1 MSTTH
6 DIVESIR
13 ELLYHDYD
21 GALFSA
27 MQKLLAEEL
36 LRRQVREPP
45 IVQPGNYPR
54 PPVERRRP
62 HQGVNSLSFSEN
74 N

>member
-36 LRRQVREPP
+36 LRRQVGERPSP
-45 IVQPGNYPR
+45 IVQPPR